1 MHKYKHRH
9 KRQANAVHDLRADEY
24 GLQQACTMLFQIGSA
39 LASSLLPFTRKT
51 KSYGGASK
59 LGKAYGL
66 ALASESVA
74 NIGKSQGTNNL
85 DKAMET
91 MGHGY

>member
-1 MHKYKHRH
+1 MHKHRH
-9 KRQANAVHDLRADEY
+9 KCKANAVHDLRADEY

-39 LASSLLPFTRKT
+39 LASGLLPYTRKT
-51 KSYGGASK
+51 KTYGGASK

-74 NIGKSQGTNNL
+74 NIGKSQGSNNL
-85 DKAMET
+85 DKAIET
-91 MGHGY
+91 MS

>member
-1 MHKYKHRH
+1 
-9 KRQANAVHDLRADEY
+9 
-24 GLQQACTMLFQIGSA
+24 MLFQIVYP
-39 LASSLLPFTRKT
+39 LASSMLSYTRKT

-85 DKAMET
+85 DKAIET
-91 MGHGY
+91 MG